1 MSILQQ
7 VWWNYFVI
15 PTFIS
20 EKFHKTNYRHN
31 FFKMIKWWYEHFIV
45 THGQHVSDPLSL
57 NKCFSNLQILLD
69 YIWCKVLFWCFS
81 ISIFRKKNDEDVLN
95 DIDNMLQGLTEE
107 LDAMLE
113 EELILD
119 EWFCHALPKT
129 VVGNEQELS

>member
-1 MSILQQ
+1 
-7 VWWNYFVI
+7 
-15 PTFIS
+15 
-20 EKFHKTNYRHN
+20 
-31 FFKMIKWWYEHFIV
+31 MIKWWYEHFIV